1 MNLID
6 QVHFLVPCGAM
17 NQTSRTDDTLN
28 NPGWNQNPP
37 PLNPDETTRE
47 DFNGIVNLRQL
58 RGRNQ
63 LPGGPGE
70 DRVFERE
77 TAGDGDSSR
86 APAKGT
92 GNELVVT
99 ASSRDQVRHDPAR
112 ALTVQ
117 FPVPRLLKPFLKFAS
132 FVGPGF
138 MIAVA
143 YIDPGNYATDI
154 AAGANSKYALL
165 FIILMSNLFAIFL
178 QSLCIKLGS
187 VTGLDLAQNCR
198 ANLPRWL
205 NIILYILSESAIMAT
220 DIAEVCPCF
229 CLQRP
234 GCKRSCSDCGFRS
247 LAPRLR

>member
-1 MNLID
+1 
-6 QVHFLVPCGAM
+6 M
-17 NQTSRTDDTLN
+17 NQTSRTDDTFHNL
-28 NPGWNQNPP
+28 GWNQNPS

-58 RGRNQ
+58 RGRDQ
-63 LPGGPGE
+63 LPGGLSE

-77 TAGDGDSSR
+77 TSGDRGDTSR
-86 APAKGT
+86 VPAKET

-99 ASSRDQVRHDPAR
+99 ASSRDQIHHDPAG

-117 FPVPRLLKPFLKFAS
+117 FSIPRLLRPFVKFVS

-138 MIAVA
+138 MVAVA

-187 VTGLDLAQNCR
+187 VTGLNLAENCR
-198 ANLPRWL
+198 AHLPRWL
-205 NIILYILSESAIMAT
+205 NVILYILSESAIIAT
-220 DIAEVCPCF
+220 DIAEVRH
-229 CLQRP
+229 CLPLPVRVR
-234 GCKRSCSDCGFRS
+234 GTSI
-247 LAPRLR
+247 